1 MLFISKMYEGGG
13 ASLYIKLN
21 SFSNISERRYN
32 RLGDVDG

>member
-1 MLFISKMYEGGG
+1 MLFISKMCEGG

>member
-1 MLFISKMYEGGG
+1 MLFISKMYEGE

-21 SFSNISERRYN
+21 SFSNISEGRYN